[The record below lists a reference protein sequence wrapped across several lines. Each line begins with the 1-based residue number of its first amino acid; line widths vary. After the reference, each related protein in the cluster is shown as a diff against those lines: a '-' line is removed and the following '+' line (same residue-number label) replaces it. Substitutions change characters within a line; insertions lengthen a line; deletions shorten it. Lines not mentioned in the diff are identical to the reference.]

1 MKLFWKIFYSTMIV
15 SVSCF
20 SIGSYILI
28 DSAFQDSIKREATS
42 VFEEND
48 ILRYSLQKELRE
60 ASVSDFYFADEKNKE
75 SISNEELL
83 ITVASSLTI
92 YESGGELTFRI
103 SNQDG
108 HVVYD
113 NFNEDLSN
121 DAVTQVSNQSK
132 GYQVKNVNGKYFLH
146 AMTPLQ
152 LHEDLFYI
160 ENFREISD
168 IFASKNDQ
176 WTMYMYIT
184 LLMIGIG
191 AIVMLVTAWLLTKPI
206 YKLSKATKQITK
218 GNFEERTSVSSY
230 VEVEELSRNFNFMAE
245 HIEEMIS
252 QLKEANQRQE
262 TFIGSISHEL
272 KTPLTT
278 MIGYADML
286 RSKKLDSE
294 QTFMAANYIFQ
305 EGKRIEEL
313 TMKLLDLLVLKKRDI
328 ETKPIKATAF
338 FSPLQQYMEPIFE
351 KENMDFHVE
360 AEEAMIPIEP
370 DLMRT
375 VCTNLLDNARKA
387 IDHDH
392 GEIMLHGFIHQ
403 NDYHIRICDNGKG
416 IQTDEMAKI
425 TDAFY
430 MVDKSRAR
438 VQGSV
443 GLGLAICSEI
453 IHLHKAELTF
463 DSEFGEGTC
472 VTVMIKGVKR

>member
-1 MKLFWKIFYSTMIV
+1 MIV

-42 VFEEND
+42 VFQEND

-60 ASVSDFYFADEKNKE
+60 ASASDFFSDNKQDEN
-75 SISNEELL
+75 SVSNEEIL
-83 ITVASSLTI
+83 ISVASSLTI
-92 YESGGELTFRI
+92 YESGGELVFRI
-103 SNQDG
+103 SNQAG
-108 HVVYD
+108 EIVYD

-121 DAVTQVSNQSK
+121 DAVTQVSNHSK
-132 GYQVKNVNGKYFLH
+132 GYQVNKVKEKYFLH
-146 AMTPLQ
+146 AITPIQ
-152 LHEDLFYI
+152 LDEDVFYI

-168 IFASKNDQ
+168 IFASKNEQ

-191 AIVMLVTAWLLTKPI
+191 AIVMLVTSWLLTKPI
-206 YKLSKATKQITK
+206 YKLSKATKQIAK
-218 GNFEERTSVSSY
+218 GNFEERTHVSSY
-230 VEVEELSRNFNFMAE
+230 VEVEELSHNFNFMAE

-278 MIGYADML
+278 MIGYADLL

-313 TMKLLDLLVLKKRDI
+313 TMKLVDLLVLKKRDI
-328 ETKPIKATAF
+328 ETKPIKTTSF
-338 FSPLQQYMEPIFE
+338 LSLLQQYMEPIFQ
-351 KENMDFHVE
+351 KENIQFHVK
-360 AEEAMIPIEP
+360 AEEAMIRIEP

-387 IDHDH
+387 IEHDH
-392 GEIMLHGFIHQ
+392 GEVTMHGFNYQ

-416 IQTDEMAKI
+416 IQTDEIAKI

-453 IHLHKAELTF
+453 LHLHEAELAF

-472 VTVMIKGVKR
+472 VTVMIKGVKQ